1 MMKDYTMLNAV
12 NKRGEHR
19 METSYVFDEHGQDIT
34 TNVESE
40 KHNDADADADREA
53 DAAAK
58 SSLDKRD
65 RDVLIFYLREIRT
78 SPLLSQQEEVQLGRE
93 RAEQEQKKHA
103 LTEQGMLIVGQIIN
117 KRLLSSQIRIK
128 EYGKAYQTVALCIE
142 FYSMHKKNRQLDC
155 LMKRNA
161 ARSHNRRKLRSS
173 KAALISEMQKI
184 VAQVDFLKLGD
195 SIILRALNT
204 LSTAER
210 KKKLRAKKEFRSIM
224 TELRNVAE
232 RDQAAKEKLVKSNLR
247 LVITMARKYINW
259 GMPLADLVQEGNI
272 GLMRAVD
279 KYDYRLGL
287 RLSTYACWW
296 IRQSIM
302 RSIDEQTRT
311 IHIPVYVHERIKN
324 INKITRQ
331 LLQNT
336 GGELTVTKVAETTGL
351 SVDHV
356 DKMLRVA
363 QDAISL
369 ETPTG
374 KEDQPLRYF
383 IAHTPGSSPLD
394 ELHQLQRQQLADK
407 ALAILSPREAA
418 IIRLRYGMG
427 VDAEHTLAE
436 IGDKIGV
443 SRERIRQ
450 IEAAAL
456 RKLQRSPKIRALQ
469 LV

>member
-1 MMKDYTMLNAV
+1 MMQDYTMLNAV

-34 TNVESE
+34 TTIESE
-40 KHNDADADADREA
+40 KHNDADADADRAA

-65 RDVLIFYLREIRT
+65 RDVLMFYLREIRT

-93 RAEQEQKKHA
+93 RAEQEQKKQD
-103 LTEQGMLIVGQIIN
+103 LTEQGMDIIAQVIN
-117 KRLLSSQIRIK
+117 KRLLSSQGRIK
-128 EYGKAYQTVALCIE
+128 EYGETYHAVSLCIE
-142 FYSMHKKNRQLDC
+142 LYSMHKKNRQLDC
-155 LMKRNA
+155 LIKRSV
-161 ARSHNRRKLRSS
+161 ARSYNRRKLRSR
-173 KAALISEMQKI
+173 KAVLISEMQKI

-195 SIILRALNT
+195 SIILKALNT

-210 KKKLRAKKEFRSIM
+210 KKKLRAKKEFSSIM
-224 TELRNVAE
+224 KALRNVE
-232 RDQAAKEKLVKSNLR
+232 ELDQAAKEKLVKSNLR

-272 GLMRAVD
+272 GLMRAVE

-296 IRQSIM
+296 IRQSMM
-302 RSIDEQTRT
+302 RSVDEQTRT

-336 GGELTVTKVAETTGL
+336 GGELTVTKVAETTGF
-351 SVDHV
+351 SADHV

-427 VDAEHTLAE
+427 VDEEHTLAE
-436 IGDKIGV
+436 IGEKIGV
-443 SRERIRQ
+443 TRERIRQ
-450 IEAAAL
+450 IEVAAL
-456 RKLQRSPKIRALQ
+456 RKLQRSPKIRELQ